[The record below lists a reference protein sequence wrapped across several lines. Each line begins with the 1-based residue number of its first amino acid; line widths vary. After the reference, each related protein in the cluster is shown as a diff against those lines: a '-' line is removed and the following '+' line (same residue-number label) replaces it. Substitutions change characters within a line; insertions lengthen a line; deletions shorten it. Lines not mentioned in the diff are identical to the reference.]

1 MLTSLPPEALRNIL
15 SHCDPKTLANVSLVC
30 SIQLHNEQHN
40 ISTITYYGCAQS
52 CRLLRDRVSDPL
64 LWRDMC
70 RARWPFVSI
79 DRYKSWRTCFIA
91 HTKIQRGWGTGK
103 PGDFHVSTFRG
114 HTGYITDFQLYRAI
128 LITAASDHTARVWRA
143 SQSAVKSDTVC
154 CHFHHFHHFHR
165 HTA

>member
-1 MLTSLPPEALRNIL
+1 M
-15 SHCDPKTLANVSLVC
+15 
-30 SIQLHNEQHN
+30 
-40 ISTITYYGCAQS
+40 
-52 CRLLRDRVSDPL
+52 SDPL

-128 LITAASDHTARVWRA
+128 LITAASDRTARVWRA

-154 CHFHHFHHFHR
+154 CHHHFHHFHH
-165 HTA
+165 HTAGRSSRPLVEHSRTRPQRRRGWCSRGTRTP